1 MTEKNQRH
9 GPRQNSVNRVEISSF
24 SSQKTISPLKM
35 ADPPPNEGG
44 TGGDRKF
51 LLGALAI
58 VLILAMSD
66 VFGGTGNVK
75 EVNAQKLSDA
85 SQPPKF
91 ASKFMGPS
99 IKFLYCYS

>member
-1 MTEKNQRH
+1 
-9 GPRQNSVNRVEISSF
+9 
-24 SSQKTISPLKM
+24 M

-75 EVNAQKLSDA
+75 EVNAQEA

>member
-1 MTEKNQRH
+1 
-9 GPRQNSVNRVEISSF
+9 
-24 SSQKTISPLKM
+24 M

-75 EVNAQKLSDA
+75 EVNAQDA
-85 SQPPKF
+85 SHSPKF